1 MDETQAVLDFFTK
14 AENLALGLAVAELV
28 DQQRTTLNQHFWQG
42 LQQHLAAM
50 EQDQGW
56 QILPTEDRNTAD
68 TWLGLHA
75 KPHQPPAQFL
85 SPMLEQQLLGEQLR
99 IYYGVMWH
107 TEPTPAQQ
115 ALPAVLE
122 LSRQLQAQGMRPNA
136 RFLGWQWS
144 LWFPR
149 RRDFLLRYQQQ
160 PESLLQEIAQR
171 WYSLC
176 SPALLDANAAL
187 DSLPP
192 GNVLTLT
199 RHTG

>member
-1 MDETQAVLDFFTK
+1 MDETQAVLDFFGK
-14 AENLALGLAVAELV
+14 PENLGLGLAITELI
-28 DQQRTTLNQHFWQG
+28 DQKRTLLNQQFWQS
-42 LQQHLAAM
+42 LQQHLAAA
-50 EQDQGW
+50 EQERGW
-56 QILPTEDRNTAD
+56 RILPTEDRNTAD

-75 KPHQPPAQFL
+75 APQPAASQFL
-85 SPMLEQQLLGEQLR
+85 APMLEQQLLGEQLR

-160 PESLLQEIAQR
+160 PESLLQEVAQR

-176 SPALLDANAAL
+176 APALLDANAAL
-187 DSLPP
+187 SSLPA
-192 GNVLTLT
+192 GNVLTLA
-199 RHTG
+199 RHTA